1 MSKNILNMEEF
12 LLEAKTSAEKIQEL
26 KEKMRKRSNRIANY
40 DPSEWK
46 KKRKLEIRNKIDYYK
61 IKIERY
67 RDYINNQLS

>member
-12 LLEAKTSAEKIQEL
+12 LLETKTSAEKIQEL
-26 KEKMRKRSNRIANY
+26 KEKMRKRSNRIATY
-40 DPSEWK
+40 EPSEWK